1 MENSLASS
9 DHINSEWDTILG
21 PKKSNLSFN
30 FKEVWRYRD
39 LLMLFVKKDIVTVYK
54 QTVLGPIWFLIQP
67 IFTTIIYVVI
77 FGRIGNMADDSIP
90 AILFFMGSVTL
101 WNYFSDTLN
110 VTSRTFADNASVFGK
125 VYFPRIILPLSKVIS
140 GLIKFLI
147 QFILFIIFL
156 LYFLFIAKTATPPA
170 PNIYIL
176 LFPVLLLLVSAL
188 GLGFGLFITSM
199 TTKYRDLTFLISFG
213 VQLAMYAT
221 PVIYPVSK
229 HPQYKFI
236 LFLNPLTSIFEAFK
250 YSFLGSGILDFG
262 WLLYTTVFAFV
273 ILVLGILI
281 FNKTEKRFIDTV

>member
-9 DHINSEWDTILG
+9 DHIDSEWDTILG
-21 PKKSNLSFN
+21 PKKSNLSLN

-39 LLMLFVKKDIVTVYK
+39 LLVLFIKKDIVTVYK
-54 QTVLGPIWFLIQP
+54 QTILGPIWFLIQP

-77 FGRIGNMADDSIP
+77 FGRIGNMADASVP
-90 AILFFMGSVTL
+90 PILFFMGSVTL

-110 VTSRTFADNASVFGK
+110 VTSKTFTENAAVFGK

-147 QFILFIIFL
+147 QFVLFIIFW
-156 LYFLFIAKTATPPA
+156 LYYIFISKPATHIA
-170 PNIYIL
+170 PNAYVL
-176 LFPVLLLLVSAL
+176 LFPVLLLIVSAL
-188 GLGFGLFITSM
+188 SLGFGLFITAM

-229 HPQYKFI
+229 HPQYRFI

-250 YSFLGSGILDFG
+250 YGFLGSGILDFG
-262 WLLYTTVFAFV
+262 WLLYSIVFTCV
-273 ILVLGILI
+273 VLILGILI
-281 FNKTEKRFIDTV
+281 FNKVEKRFIDTV